1 MAITTRDGLIAA
13 LAGGQRFEINK
24 ATATAEGAGTWHSLW
39 ALAGYPPAGATP
51 PTKTAGSG
59 YIPTKSTTGA
69 LPWTGPSGGAKTYLG
84 LLSATFATGG
94 ALIVYDRLW
103 ACSGFDTTLTTAQTV
118 TTPGTV
124 DRPDATGEGVEIWG
138 EVYTAPGATTATWT
152 VSYTNTAGT
161 AGRSATYTH
170 PANAESVGQLF
181 RFALQAG
188 DTGVQSVQSLTCS
201 VSSGTAGNI
210 GITLVRRLAI
220 LPGPIVNVGQTA
232 DFFALGGVDVPDNAC
247 IAFMVQCSTTN
258 TGVILGQATVIQ
270 G

>member
-1 MAITTRDGLIAA
+1 MITTRDGLIAA
-13 LAGGQRFEINK
+13 LAGAQRFDLFK
-24 ATATAEGAGTWHSLW
+24 TSTTSEGAGTWHSLW
-39 ALAGYPPAGATP
+39 ALTGYPPAGSTP
-51 PTKTAGSG
+51 PAKTAGSG

-69 LPWTGPSGGAKTYLG
+69 IPWTGPAGGSKTYLG
-84 LLSATFATGG
+84 QLVASFATAG
-94 ALIVYDRLW
+94 ALIIYDRLW

-124 DRPDATGEGVEIWG
+124 DRPDTTGEGVEIWG

-152 VSYTNTAGT
+152 ASYTNTAGT

-170 PANAESVGQLF
+170 PANAESIGQLF
-181 RFALQAG
+181 RFTLQAG

-210 GITLVRRLAI
+210 GITLVRRIAM
-220 LPGPIVNVGQTA
+220 LPGPIVNVAQLA
-232 DFFALGGVDVPDNAC
+232 DFFTLGGGEIPDNAC
-247 IAFMVQCSTTN
+247 LALAVQCSTTN
-258 TGVILGQATVIQ
+258 TGNVLGQVSVIQ